1 MKLNFGV
8 ALLGRSQPLK
18 TPRNVRSGPYV
29 RNPIKSCVVM
39 PNSPAAKTTARARH
53 VISGARISVPD
64 MSRAE
69 NNEPLGQLY
78 FWIS

>member
-1 MKLNFGV
+1 
-8 ALLGRSQPLK
+8 
-18 TPRNVRSGPYV
+18 
-29 RNPIKSCVVM
+29 M